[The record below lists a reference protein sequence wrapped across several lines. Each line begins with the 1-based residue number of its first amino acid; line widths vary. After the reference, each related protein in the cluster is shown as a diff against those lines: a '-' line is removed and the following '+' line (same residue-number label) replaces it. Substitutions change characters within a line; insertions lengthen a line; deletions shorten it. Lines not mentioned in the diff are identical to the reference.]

1 MNLINLTDGL
11 RNMSKLYKNK
21 KNGMIFG
28 VCSGIA
34 EYTGLDVSVVRLLT
48 VGGTVLSG
56 SIIFW
61 VYLLL
66 AIVLPNKD

>member
-1 MNLINLTDGL
+1 
-11 RNMSKLYKNK
+11 MSKLYKNK